1 MSYPPI
7 ILFDFDGVIIT
18 QKALEYTALYYLRKK
33 FYNWKNTKNIRLID
47 FARFFEESDS
57 KNRFLAFYRINKVYK
72 PFISSIWRRTLFFIK
87 FRRMYPKYEKYE
99 ILKPNLEEILKLFK
113 KNNFLLGIVSNTSKK
128 RLDFFRQKLNL
139 DEYFSVYVSR
149 DDTPF
154 RKPNPYPIIAA
165 LKKVKKN
172 FNYSIYKDNIY
183 YIGDL
188 PADIECAKNAN
199 IKSIALLSGHGT
211 KEGLEKAN
219 PTFLLQNIKNI
230 LEIEEFKKYLLD

>member
-1 MSYPPI
+1 M
-7 ILFDFDGVIIT
+7 
-18 QKALEYTALYYLRKK
+18 
-33 FYNWKNTKNIRLID
+33 
-47 FARFFEESDS
+47 
-57 KNRFLAFYRINKVYK
+57 
-72 PFISSIWRRTLFFIK
+72 
-87 FRRMYPKYEKYE
+87 
-99 ILKPNLEEILKLFK
+99 FK
-113 KNNFLLGIVSNTSKK
+113 RNNFLLGIVSNTSKK